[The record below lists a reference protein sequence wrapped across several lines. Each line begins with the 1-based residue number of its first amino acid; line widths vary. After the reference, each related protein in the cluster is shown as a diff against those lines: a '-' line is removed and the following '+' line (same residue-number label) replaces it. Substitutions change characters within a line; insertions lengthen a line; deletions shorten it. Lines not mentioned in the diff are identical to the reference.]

1 MTDTTEDL
9 ELFDDAKEAFPAK
22 EDLKDRLCLIWVTG
36 KHGIRKGTDVGAR
49 PYPWYETVTLVI
61 DDGPDWDGT
70 KIVDGEKQENLV
82 PSVAENGP
90 QELDGFQHTTSGLT
104 SRLSQRVITGST
116 QPVINGEP
124 VADKPK
130 TFKPMLGR
138 INSRKNKTQGRSP
151 SWSISEPTE
160 DDKVTAR
167 MYAAQIKAISERLS
181 KPPAPASDEEA
192 FE

>member
-1 MTDTTEDL
+1 M
-9 ELFDDAKEAFPAK
+9 
-22 EDLKDRLCLIWVTG
+22 
-36 KHGIRKGTDVGAR
+36 
-49 PYPWYETVTLVI
+49 
-61 DDGPDWDGT
+61 
-70 KIVDGEKQENLV
+70 LV
-82 PSVAENGP
+82 PSVAVEGP

-104 SRLSQRVITGST
+104 SRLSQRVIPGATV
-116 QPVINGEP
+116 PLINGEP
-124 VADKPK
+124 VMDKPK

-138 INSRKNKTQGRSP
+138 INSRKNKTAGRSA

-167 MYAAQIKAISERLS
+167 KYAAQIKAIADRLS

>member
-36 KHGIRKGTDVGAR
+36 KHGIRKGNDVGAR
-49 PYPWYETVTLVI
+49 PYAWYETVTLVI
-61 DDGPDWDGT
+61 DDGPNWDGF
-70 KIVDGEKQENLV
+70 KIVDDEKLEILV

-104 SRLSQRVITGST
+104 SRLSQRIIPGGT
-116 QPVINGEP
+116 QPTINGEP
-124 VADKPK
+124 VMDKPK

-138 INSRKNKTQGRSP
+138 INSRKNKTAGRNP

-160 DDKVTAR
+160 DDKVIAR
-167 MYAAQIKAISERLS
+167 KYTDHIKAITDRLS
-181 KPPAPASDEEA
+181 NPPAASDEDA
-192 FE
+192 FS

>member
-61 DDGPDWDGT
+61 DDGPAWDGT
-70 KIVDGEKQENLV
+70 KIVDGESQENLV

-104 SRLSQRVITGST
+104 SRLSQRIIPGSV
-116 QPVINGEP
+116 QPTVNGEP
-124 VADKPK
+124 VMDKPK

-138 INSRKNKTQGRSP
+138 INSRKNKTAGRSA

-167 MYAAQIKAISERLS
+167 KYSDHIKAITERLS
-181 KPPAPASDEEA
+181 NPPAASDSDA